1 MGKRK
6 SETNILI
13 DDGVEDEKIKSKKW
27 FEEDIYSNSSKN
39 DTNSFNEW
47 CFVLPCCMDEE
58 ESSDFGHHV
67 SVFMVGLIAFATFFC
82 VNLILILVFLL
93 G

>member
-1 MGKRK
+1 MSQRS
-6 SETNILI
+6 SETKILI
-13 DDGVEDEKIKSKKW
+13 ENKNDGEKKKSW
-27 FEEDIYSNSSKN
+27 FEDKEYNDEDDDVESSYS
-39 DTNSFNEW
+39 EW
-47 CFVLPCCMDEE
+47 CFVLPCCMDDE

>member
-1 MGKRK
+1 MEKRK

-13 DDGVEDEKIKSKKW
+13 ENTVKDKNIKSKKW
-27 FEEDIYSNSSKN
+27 FEDENISNGN
-39 DTNSFNEW
+39 ETNSFDEW
-47 CFVLPCCMDEE
+47 CFVLPCCMDED

>member
-1 MGKRK
+1 MEKRK
-6 SETNILI
+6 FETNIL
-13 DDGVEDEKIKSKKW
+13 VEDYIEEEKVKSKKW
-27 FEEDIYSNSSKN
+27 FEDENISTKSEK
-39 DTNSFNEW
+39 NSFDEW